1 MTNLY
6 SDNIKRFDIA
16 LESLS
21 PNIST
26 LFSALSDCEKS
37 QITEIRL
44 RIAKPVIAVTLK
56 GISFLMPSGR
66 LTGVYSDLA
75 VCASEKDIKETF
87 HRLCSYSVYS
97 FKDAICKGFIT
108 VRGGHRAGVAGT
120 AVAENSAVTSVR
132 DISCINLRIAREIHG
147 AADGIFDFAFRSG
160 LEDIVVAG
168 PPSSGKTTV
177 LRDIARQLSGAERG
191 LLAKTFVC
199 DERGELG
206 AVYSG
211 VAQNDLGINCDIIT
225 SYPKSEGIIIGIR
238 SFSPEIIVCDEIA
251 TEEEAAAVRSGLGS
265 GVRFALSI
273 HAENEADLR
282 LKPIMRN
289 LLSTGTFKKIF
300 LLSSK
305 NIGRI
310 EKCFSAGELLG

>member
-6 SDNIKRFDIA
+6 CDNIKRFDTA

-21 PNIST
+21 PD
-26 LFSALSDCEKS
+26 LSGYFIHLSNDEKS
-37 QITEIRL
+37 QIREIRL
-44 RIAKPVIAVTLK
+44 RTDKPVIAVTSK

-66 LTGVYSDLA
+66 LTQVYSDLS
-75 VCASEKDIKETF
+75 VRASEKDVKETF

-97 FKDAICKGFIT
+97 FTDAINKGFIT
-108 VRGGHRAGVAGT
+108 VKGGHRAGIAGT
-120 AVAENSAVTSVR
+120 AVSENSAVTSVR
-132 DISCINLRIAREIHG
+132 DISCINLRIAREIRG
-147 AADGIFDFAFRSG
+147 AADGIFEFAFRDG
-160 LEDIVVAG
+160 LEDVIVAG

-177 LRDIARQLSGAERG
+177 LRDLARQLSGTDRG
-191 LLAKTFVC
+191 MFSKTFVC

-211 VAQNDLGINCDIIT
+211 VAQNDLGINCDVIT

-238 SFSPEIIVCDEIA
+238 SFSPEIIICDEIA
-251 TEEEAAAVRSGLGS
+251 TSEEEAAVKSGLGS
-265 GVRFALSI
+265 GVRFALSV
-273 HAENEADLR
+273 HAENMSDLSS
-282 LKPIMRN
+282 KPIVRN
-289 LLSTGTFKKIF
+289 LLSTGAFKKVF

-305 NIGRI
+305 NTGRI